1 MSNANRNASYTVES
15 TTSGGRKFKWSVEF
29 DQPLRTLFDLE
40 GIEDPDHQMMVCE
53 ALCRIG
59 LAEYRL
65 FGDDTDQIEV
75 QEHCYTST
83 KAMRKLAKRIS
94 NIRKASLPPSW
105 KGAGALDAGHHGDR
119 HLCG

>member
-1 MSNANRNASYTVES
+1 MSNANRNNSSTVES
-15 TTSGGRKFKWSVEF
+15 TTSDGKKFKWSIEF
-29 DQPLRTLFDLE
+29 DGPLRTLFDLE
-40 GIEDPDHQMMVCE
+40 GIEDLDQQMMVCE

-83 KAMRKLAKRIS
+83 RAMRKLAKEC
-94 NIRKASLPPSW
+94 
-105 KGAGALDAGHHGDR
+105 
-119 HLCG
+119 HL